1 MKCHI
6 EEISGVRL
14 GEAVP
19 EPSFCINAGSLAELF
34 MGAADLSELSRL
46 EKIKWL
52 TADEKEQERALSF
65 TDALLP
71 KQKNW
76 INEWF

>member
-1 MKCHI
+1 
-6 EEISGVRL
+6 
-14 GEAVP
+14 
-19 EPSFCINAGSLAELF
+19 
-34 MGAADLSELSRL
+34 MGAADLSELSCL